1 MKLIQQ
7 ACLFISLSLKYF
19 LLSLKKL
26 WPGFKFQ
33 NKINKVNKNRKILR
47 IEDMIWYFLWTGQL
61 LKLGS
66 HTAEEMESKKRMS
79 TGILVFYNL
88 YSI

>member
-47 IEDMIWYFLWTGQL
+47 IQIQQF
-61 LKLGS
+61 
-66 HTAEEMESKKRMS
+66 
-79 TGILVFYNL
+79 
-88 YSI
+88 